1 MIPQLYKKQN
11 NLLTILQGTA
21 PKKDIR
27 RLYLIIYHL
36 ETIYNNYLIPIVYL
50 TRTCCF
56 FTLFML
62 K

>member
-11 NLLTILQGTA
+11 NLLTIL

-27 RLYLIIYHL
+27 RLFSTIYHL

-50 TRTCCF
+50 TRVCCF
-56 FTLFML
+56 FYFIYAKIKT
-62 K
+62 